1 MTLNVD
7 LDHATVVHGS
17 PGLYDGLVI
26 AQVERP
32 VTEASMAEQMPATDT
47 VAESLSGRQTVP
59 GQGNDTREV
68 RQNREARY
76 RVERNEARQER
87 DALQAR
93 IETLQ
98 TRELERLASKSLSN
112 PADLLTLSGK
122 SLADLLDE
130 NGDVDPDLVSDLVA
144 DVLGTRPGLKKLDRA
159 VDFSQGHGNQGP
171 GKGQPSFADLFR
183 QS

>member
-1 MTLNVD
+1 MTVELNQ
-7 LDHATVVHGS
+7 
-17 PGLYDGLVI
+17 
-26 AQVERP
+26 AQAP
-32 VTEASMAEQMPATDT
+32 VNG
-47 VAESLSGRQTVP
+47 AESPVEGQTLP
-59 GQGNDTREV
+59 GQGINTGEAKS
-68 RQNREARY
+68 NREARY

-87 DALQAR
+87 DALKAR
-93 IETLQ
+93 IESLQ

-122 SLADLLDE
+122 TLADLLDE

-159 VDFSQGHGNQGP
+159 VDISQGHGNQGP

-183 QS
+183 KS